1 MKKTK
6 NEIKYE
12 PEHIYGIGNV
22 KMWEEA
28 TQNLAMA
35 FVARYWKEYPEVW
48 WVAEDI
54 GGVLFVNDYF
64 FSIQNIV
71 EFMKYDYSPKMMF
84 EWMDYSLERYS
95 AGDNPI
101 CIRDYKKLRKPNGK
115 NKTTRKVKKVA
126 KNGRRGVHA
135 RTGR

>member
-22 KMWEEA
+22 ETWENA
-28 TQNLAMA
+28 TQNLAMS
-35 FVARYWKEYPEVW
+35 FVSKYWKEYPEVW
-48 WVAEDI
+48 WVGEEI

-64 FSIQNIV
+64 FSIHNIV
-71 EFMKYDYSPKMMF
+71 DFMRYNYSPKMMF

-95 AGDNPI
+95 VDDNPI
-101 CIRDYKKLRKPNGK
+101 CIRDYKKLRKSNGQA
-115 NKTTRKVKKVA
+115 KTTRKVKKVA

-135 RTGR
+135 QTSR